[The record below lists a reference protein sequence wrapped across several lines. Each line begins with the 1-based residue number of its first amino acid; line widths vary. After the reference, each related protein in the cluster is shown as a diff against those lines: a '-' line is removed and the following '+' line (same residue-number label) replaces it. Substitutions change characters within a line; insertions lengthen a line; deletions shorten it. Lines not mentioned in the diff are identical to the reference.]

1 MSGTDWEIKQFLL
14 PFATLSENRKEPF
27 TADWEAAAVF
37 SLTELDRAKGGG
49 FLSKR
54 PEEKIVFIAKIGYPF
69 GFFHGL
75 KQPSS
80 LMG

>member
-27 TADWEAAAVF
+27 TADLEAATIF
-37 SLTELDRAKGGG
+37 SMAELDRAKGGG

-54 PEEKIVFIAKIGYPF
+54 PEEKLLFIAKIGYPLWLF
-69 GFFHGL
+69 PWSETASTG
-75 KQPSS
+75 
-80 LMG
+80 